1 MSEIDKIESVIGPSL
16 VVKGEIQSSGALR
29 VDGVVEGSISSK
41 GTVVV
46 ANNGAVKADI
56 KADRIVIG
64 GNIHG
69 NVVAREKVEILST
82 GKLYGDIVTI
92 AGGFIVQEGAIFE
105 GGCKTVKPE
114 EVKESLP
121 KAPDAKVVR
130 AAALDSDRGHSGA
143 K

>member
-1 MSEIDKIESVIGPSL
+1 MAEIDKIESVIGPSL

-29 VDGVVEGSISSK
+29 VDGTVEGSISSK

-46 ANNGAVKADI
+46 ANNGVVKADI

-92 AGGFIVQEGAIFE
+92 ARGFIVHEGAIFE
-105 GGCKTVKPE
+105 GACKTVKPE
-114 EVKESLP
+114 E
-121 KAPDAKVVR
+121 AK
-130 AAALDSDRGHSGA
+130 
-143 K
+143 

>member
-41 GTVVV
+41 GSVVI
-46 ANNGAVKADI
+46 ANNGTVKGDI

-69 NVVAREKVEILST
+69 NVFAREKVEMLPT
-82 GKLYGDIVTI
+82 GKLYGDIATI
-92 AGGFIVQEGAIFE
+92 ARGLIVHEGAIFE
-105 GGCKTVKPE
+105 GACKTSKPQEGKQPLVKMPPGQAGQQ
-114 EVKESLP
+114 S
-121 KAPDAKVVR
+121 
-130 AAALDSDRGHSGA
+130 
-143 K
+143 

>member
-1 MSEIDKIESVIGPSL
+1 MAELDKIESVIGPSL

-41 GTVVV
+41 GVVV
-46 ANNGAVKADI
+46 IDNNGVVKGDI

-69 NVVAREKVEILST
+69 NVFAREKVEMLST

-92 AGGFIVQEGAIFE
+92 ARGFTVHEGAIFE
-105 GGCKTVKPE
+105 GACKMSRPQEEKQPLVKMP
-114 EVKESLP
+114 LGQ
-121 KAPDAKVVR
+121 A
-130 AAALDSDRGHSGA
+130 G
-143 K
+143 

>member
-1 MSEIDKIESVIGPSL
+1 MSEIDRIESVIGPSL

-41 GTVVV
+41 GAVVI
-46 ANNGAVKADI
+46 ANNGAVKGDI

-69 NVVAREKVEILST
+69 NIFAREKVEMLST

-92 AGGFIVQEGAIFE
+92 ARGFIVHEGAIFE
-105 GGCKTVKPE
+105 GACKMSKSE
-114 EVKESLP
+114 ESTAARP
-121 KAPDAKVVR
+121 KMPHGQDGQRSKKAT
-130 AAALDSDRGHSGA
+130 DSSNLL
-143 K
+143 